1 MDFLADLLIA
11 GGALGVTAFCL
22 VLSRRLKALGRLDS
36 GIGGAIAIL
45 SAQVDD
51 LTRALKSAQD
61 TARESAGKLESQT
74 KRADAACRQL
84 ELLMAALHDLPPS
97 DTARTPKQAR
107 AAAATRVADPFPSAR
122 PLSRWNT
129 NRLQADADSDTE
141 VANAAANGDV
151 APDQAA
157 RAGTLEPDERTV
169 KRSRSRVIR
178 RRRRIEA
185 NA

>member
-1 MDFLADLLIA
+1 M
-11 GGALGVTAFCL
+11 
-22 VLSRRLKALGRLDS
+22 KALGRLDS

-51 LTRALKSAQD
+51 LTRALKSAQE

-97 DTARTPKQAR
+97 DTVRPPKQAR
-107 AAAATRVADPFPSAR
+107 AAAATRVSDSFPSAR

-129 NRLQADADSDTE
+129 NRLQSDAESDAEGT
-141 VANAAANGDV
+141 AANGDI
-151 APDQAA
+151 APDQAS
-157 RAGTLEPDERTV
+157 RAGTLEPVERPM
-169 KRSRSRVIR
+169 KRSRSRVVR

-185 NA
+185 SA